1 MLLFRY
7 LGSSSMIATFAV
19 TLVLLLIVTSSRL
32 AKYLA
37 DASSG
42 SLAADLV
49 FLIILYRIPAF
60 LPLIIPLGLFVG
72 ILLAYGRLY
81 VDSEMTVI
89 HATGVS
95 PSKILLITML
105 PALLISMLVAAL
117 TLWVAPASLA
127 RFGALLETSRNTHG
141 LALFREGKF
150 QTDRAGDSVVY
161 VKSLTSK
168 ERFEEVLLVE
178 QRSDGN
184 IVLVHSDSGQ
194 VRRADHPDERFV
206 ELKDGRVYEGKVG
219 NRDYRVTRFASYT
232 ERIQLQREPEQ
243 VNLMIDALP
252 TRALLGSSDLA
263 HIAALHW
270 RFSLPATV
278 IVVAILAVPL
288 SRTDR
293 RRGRYTKMLPAI
305 VIYLVYIVSLSG
317 VRSVVETGELPP
329 LMLWLMH
336 LFFLG
341 IALLLIYRRDIQRLI
356 LPGSAAA

>member
-7 LGSSSMIATFAV
+7 LSASSMIATFAV
-19 TLVLLLIVTSSRL
+19 TLVLLLIVTSGRL

-37 DASSG
+37 EASSG
-42 SLAADLV
+42 NLAADLV
-49 FLIILYRIPAF
+49 FSIILYRIPDF

-95 PSKILLITML
+95 KNKVLWITL
-105 PALLISMLVAAL
+105 VPAFLISALVAAL
-117 TLWVAPASLA
+117 TLWLAPASLA
-127 RFGALLETSRNTHG
+127 RVGALLEESRNSHG

-161 VKSLTSK
+161 VKSLPAK

-178 QRSDGN
+178 QQRDGG
-184 IVLVHSDSGQ
+184 IVLA
-194 VRRADHPDERFV
+194 RAERGRVSPTDDPDTRFV
-206 ELKDGRVYEGKVG
+206 ELQDGHVYEGHIG
-219 NRDYRVTRFASYT
+219 SRAYRVTRFASYA
-232 ERIQLQREPEQ
+232 ERIALKREAEE
-243 VNLMIDALP
+243 VKLKIDALP
-252 TRALLGSSDLA
+252 TRSLIGSGELA
-263 HIAALHW
+263 HTAALHW

-278 IVVAILAVPL
+278 LVVAILAVPL

-305 VIYLVYIVSLSG
+305 MIYLVYIVSLSG
-317 VRSVVETGELPP
+317 VRSGVEAGDLAPV
-329 LMLWLMH
+329 MLWLMH
-336 LFFLG
+336 LFFLLV
-341 IALLLIYRRDIQRLI
+341 ALLLIYWRDIRRI
-356 LPGSAAA
+356 LRPAQGHS